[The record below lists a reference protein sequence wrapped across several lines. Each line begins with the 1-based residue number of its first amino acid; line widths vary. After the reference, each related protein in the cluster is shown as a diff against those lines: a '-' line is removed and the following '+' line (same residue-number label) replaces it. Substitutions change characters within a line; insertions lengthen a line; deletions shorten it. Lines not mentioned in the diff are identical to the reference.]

1 MLDKESKQGAPVRA
15 ALLVLTAAVVMLG
28 TLPGRTQGLGLI
40 TEPLTRDLGLDRVS
54 FANINL
60 WATLVGSIFCFPAGW
75 LFDRYGLRWTTA
87 TIVFL
92 LAATVASISLFHGS
106 PLGLFFLLAVTRGL
120 GQSALSVSSIT
131 AVGKNAG
138 KQNGDEDGSFR
149 RVNGRIL
156 CSGILGCWC
165 RY

>member
-1 MLDKESKQGAPVRA
+1 MAEKELNGRTQQRGASSW
-15 ALLVLTAAVVMLG
+15 LLILTAAVVMLG

-60 WATLVGSIFCFPAGW
+60 WATLVGSVFCFPAGW

-92 LAATVASISLFHGS
+92 LAATVASISLF
-106 PLGLFFLLAVTRGL
+106 
-120 GQSALSVSSIT
+120 
-131 AVGKNAG
+131 
-138 KQNGDEDGSFR
+138 
-149 RVNGRIL
+149 
-156 CSGILGCWC
+156 
-165 RY
+165 